1 VARRYNAGVELTF
14 LGTGSGAPT
23 RARNVSAIALQLP
36 QRSEWWLIDCG
47 EATQHQ
53 ILRCQHLRLS
63 NLTRIFITHLH
74 GDHCFGLPGLL
85 ASRALALGGTSPV
98 SIHGPEALEPWLKAT
113 LRATAMRFGF
123 PVQIEPTQPGLLF
136 DDGGFTVS
144 SAPVRH
150 RIEAW
155 AYRVQEHDQPGR
167 FNIESARALGIPEGP
182 VYGRLKRGETVT
194 LDDGRVVDGTS
205 LVGPERPGRGV
216 VFGGDTAWSQELLS
230 LARNADLLVHEATYS
245 HEERELADRASHS
258 TALSAAKLARGA
270 QVRELVLT
278 HFSSRYEGNGERSV
292 DDLVDEART
301 LFPRTRAAHD
311 FLRLA
316 VDRTETDTPEP
327 SSQDGAR
334 SADLT
339 S

>member
-1 VARRYNAGVELTF
+1 MELTF

-23 RARNVSAIALQLP
+23 RARNVSAVALQLP
-36 QRSEWWLIDCG
+36 QRSEWWLVDCG

-123 PVQIEPTQPGLLF
+123 PVNIEATQAGMLF
-136 DDGGFTVS
+136 DDGGFFVS
-144 SAPVRH
+144 AAPVRH

-155 AYRVQEHDQPGR
+155 AYRIQEHDQPGR
-167 FNIESARALGIPEGP
+167 FDIESARALGIPEGP
-182 VYGRLKRGETVT
+182 LYGRLKRGETVT
-194 LDDGRVVDGTS
+194 LDDGRVVDGSS

-230 LARNADLLVHEATYS
+230 LARKADLLVHEATYS
-245 HEERELADRASHS
+245 NDDRVLAERASHS

-270 QVRELVLT
+270 QVREMLLT

-301 LFPRTRAAHD
+301 VFGNTRAAHD
-311 FLRLA
+311 FLRVTVERFEPDA
-316 VDRTETDTPEP
+316 EGPE
-327 SSQDGAR
+327 
-334 SADLT
+334 SADVADSIDLP